1 MRVHVTRQYLWAP
14 DGIHVRTVEV
24 GEVLEGEAADI
35 ALQMG
40 AGKVLDEERSA
51 SADTGLGPQA
61 AQAADAAPD
70 GGAKGPRKRR

>member
-1 MRVHVTRQYLWAP
+1 MRVQVTRQYLWAP

-51 SADTGLGPQA
+51 SADMGLGPQA
-61 AQAADAAPD
+61 VQAADAAPD
-70 GGAKGPRKRR
+70 AKGPRKRR